1 MNNMIVYKR
10 HDVFQSHYT
19 CSTIKRY
26 TLIRIEIIIKAI
38 LRDMLTSASSI
49 YILPTNFHCLHESI
63 EH

>member
-10 HDVFQSHYT
+10 HDVFQSHY
-19 CSTIKRY
+19 STIKRY

-49 YILPTNFHCLHESI
+49 YILPNKFPLFT
-63 EH
+63 